1 MHRARSPSPP
11 VSVLSFVGCF
21 PIVLAGLGI
30 GGSLFILYAG
40 VCILE
45 VGGVRRR
52 FRSCFFILCLGKV
65 IDVVNLLTENGVP
78 ACPIYTVRDVVED
91 PHIAVAREMVV
102 EMEQPR
108 VGTVN
113 LLGCPVK
120 LHENLL

>member
-1 MHRARSPSPP
+1 VA
-11 VSVLSFVGCF
+11 LK
-21 PIVLAGLGI
+21 PII
-30 GGSLFILYAG
+30 EEWTSI
-40 VCILE
+40 
-45 VGGVRRR
+45 RR
-52 FRSCFFILCLGKV
+52 V
-65 IDVVNLLTENGVP
+65 IDVVNLLTENGAP

-120 LHENLL
+120 MSETHPSPQGPAPALGEDSEKVLMELLGFSRVEVEAFRRRGVL